1 MLPGMSRDQRQPA
14 LIEVRN
20 DGDEAV
26 AVNERC
32 ALRTREGHR
41 VVTVSG
47 VVLAQYAVGDRMAE
61 AHAMVSLVEQGQAD
75 QNDVA
80 RAFGC
85 STRTLRRQEQRM
97 QEGGLAAL
105 VRAEGY
111 PKGRARIGMSRTK
124 RVERW
129 KREGIGNREIAR
141 RLGVDE
147 KSVRKLLRR
156 MGWTEARAEQA
167 AFSLEEPTA
176 DPNLSAF
183 RTRARKRL
191 SERTLGSGG
200 ADPNLSA
207 FSTAE
212 EPSFSMDADPSNR
225 KHDRLLAYLG
235 VIEDAVPIFRDGERV
250 PGAGVLVALPALM
263 ASGIFE
269 AAREVYGSIGPAF
282 YGLRTTMLAMLL
294 MALLRIKRA
303 ENLKEHI
310 PDDLGRV
317 LGLDRAPEV
326 KTLRRKLSRFA
337 GLGRAVPFG
346 RELARR
352 RVAARGEAMGF
363 LYVDG
368 HVRVYHG
375 KRTIPKTHVA
385 RMRISMPATSDYWVN
400 DATGDPLFVV
410 TAEAHPGLATMLPV
424 VLAEA
429 RALVG
434 ERRVTVVFDRGGWS
448 PRLFAKLIVE
458 GFDIM
463 TYRKGRV
470 RRVPKAEFHER
481 KVRID
486 GRTITYMLADQGV
499 LLLNRTLRLRQVTR
513 LSENGHQTQII
524 TSRRDLSAIEVAYRM
539 FTRWR
544 QENFFKYMREEYLLD
559 ALVDYGIETA
569 DPEREVPN
577 PEWNRLDAEIH
588 KARAD
593 TERLAAHVGHEALD
607 NLETQHRTMRGFKI
621 ANARV
626 SGDVIAALRH
636 LTDLRRR
643 RDAVPK
649 RVSAQQAAGG
659 AEVIR
664 LATERKHLTNLIKM
678 VAYQAEGDLVRLLAP
693 HYRRT
698 EDEGR
703 TLIQSALAA
712 PADIAVRDRE
722 LRVTLHP
729 MSSAHRTRAVAA
741 LCHDLNEADVRFPG
755 TALRL
760 RLAIGTP
767 R

>member
-1 MLPGMSRDQRQPA
+1 MLPAMSTDERQPDF
-14 LIEVRN
+14 IEVGN
-20 DGDEAV
+20 EGDEVV

-32 ALRTREGHR
+32 LVRTREGHR

-47 VVLAQYAVGDRMAE
+47 VVLAQYAVGDLAAE
-61 AHAMVSLVEQGQAD
+61 AHAMVSLVEQGLAD

-80 RAFGC
+80 RAFEC
-85 STRTLRRQEQRM
+85 SARTVRRQQRRLE
-97 QEGGLAAL
+97 EGGLVGL
-105 VRAEGY
+105 VRMEGY
-111 PKGRARIGMSRTK
+111 PKGRARIGALRMK
-124 RVERW
+124 RVEQW
-129 KREGIGNREIAR
+129 KSEGIGNREIAR

-147 KSVRKLLRR
+147 KSVRKQLRR
-156 MGWTEARAEQA
+156 MGWAEARPEQA
-167 AFSLEEPTA
+167 TLRLEE
-176 DPNLSAF
+176 
-183 RTRARKRL
+183 
-191 SERTLGSGG
+191 G

-207 FSTAE
+207 FQTRARKLSPGRTLEPGDADPNLSAFSATE
-212 EPSFSMDADPSNR
+212 EPSFSVDTDPS
-225 KHDRLLAYLG
+225 DRRFDRMLAFLG
-235 VIEDAVPIFRDGERV
+235 VIEDAKPMFRDGERV
-250 PGAGVLVALPALM
+250 AGGGVLLAMPALV

-294 MALLRIKRA
+294 MALLRIKRP
-303 ENLKEHI
+303 ENLKEHP

-337 GLGRAVPFG
+337 GLGRAVSFG

-352 RVAARGEAMGF
+352 RVAARGEAMGY

-410 TAEAHPGLATMLPV
+410 TAEGHPGLAKLLPE
-424 VLAEA
+424 VLAEV
-429 RALVG
+429 RGLVG

-448 PRLFAKLIVE
+448 PRLFAKLIAE

-470 RRVPKAEFHER
+470 RRVPKAEFRER
-481 KVRID
+481 TAKID
-486 GRTITYMLADQGV
+486 GRSITYTLADQGV

-513 LSENGHQTQII
+513 LSDDGHQTPII
-524 TSRRDLSAIEVAYRM
+524 TSRRDLAAVEVAYRM
-539 FTRWR
+539 FARWR
-544 QENFFKYMREEYLLD
+544 QENFFKYQREEYALD
-559 ALVDYGIETA
+559 VLVDYQAEAA
-569 DPEREVPN
+569 DPERDVPN
-577 PEWNRLDAEIH
+577 PEWNRLDAEVR

-593 TERLAAHVGHEALD
+593 AERFAATLGHEALD
-607 NLETQHRTMRGFKI
+607 NLERDRRTMRGFKI
-621 ANARV
+621 AHARI
-626 SGDVIAALRH
+626 SGEIVAALTR

-643 RDAVPK
+643 RDALPK
-649 RVSAQQAAGG
+649 RVPAKQAAGG

-678 VAYQAEGDLVRLLAP
+678 VAYQGESDLVRLLAP

-698 EDEGR
+698 EDDGR

-712 PADIAVRDRE
+712 PADVAVREGE
-722 LRVTLHP
+722 LRVTLQA
-729 MSSAHRTRAVAA
+729 MSSAHRTRAIAA
-741 LCHDLNEADVRFPG
+741 LCRDVNEADTRFPG
-755 TALRL
+755 TRLRL
-760 RLAIGTP
+760 RLAVGAP
-767 R
+767 